1 MLRKNSG
8 ITLISLVV
16 IIIVILILAGTATY
30 TGIASV
36 QSARIATFEAELK
49 TVRLQLNSSSEIE
62 KYKKLDTDKLT
73 DAQIKFLNDVQTEL
87 NNENLGITLDIDNFK
102 YFSKQDI
109 KNLSSIEITRDV
121 YVDAINKIVV
131 SSIAEQYDG
140 KTYYILEQLE
150 DNVYNVEE
158 NIENSG
164 DITFETKANDLTVE
178 VSNITYNAPYVNKGT
193 IQYKLNTD
201 KNWTTVAQDTTS
213 KNVSFNVSEYGIYNI
228 RVIDAKNNEN
238 ETNLKILSNA
248 SDGSWNGVVNSPKLV
263 SGMTGVYWD
272 ENGNEIKVTDA
283 NKDKWYDYENQKW
296 ANAVTKDGSYW
307 VWIPRY
313 EYSIETATKTI
324 NIKFIKT
331 TQIYADDDYTYV
343 HPAFRNGTA
352 TYFMNGEWDSEI
364 PGFWVAKYSAGFQ
377 QCSQTLNSNGTVTEP
392 TTDVSKVVY
401 SNSSYT
407 SFNFA
412 TNALEQKLTTSGNAK
427 LSYPVFKPLTYAY
440 NNISIG
446 DSYTISQDIDSATA
460 FYGLSGNTNSSHLM
474 KNSEW
479 GAVAYLTQSNFGRN
493 GTEITINSKNLDN
506 LNNKVIY
513 AVTGYAENTPL
524 GVSASSTDNMS
535 GVFDLNGC
543 VGERVAGYITNGN
556 PNLSAYGSSFANTI
570 ANPEGYKTL
579 STKYVTVYPYDSKN
593 DSFTYNWILYNNLKT
608 STYGYGDAILETS
621 TSGSGTNSWNFGY
634 SNYINDKYSFFV
646 RSGSFQGKNTG
657 IFIYDAAYGNATYG
671 SGFRACLT
679 F

>member
-238 ETNLKILSNA
+238 ETNLIVDKSVLEHAKEAMPTGAHIDTATNEDTGIVMIDSNKNEWAWIEVPLTVFITAKNSIDYNNIKADLIAYA
-248 SDGSWNGVVNSPKLV
+248 SDYREGSKGENCNWIDEWYAKDGNTLVTASTEGLTETQKLLNNGCGLTYNEYNTNYNKMLSSIYKNKGFYIGRYEAGIEGSDTNTSLARYDSAERITSSSPKAV
-263 SGMTGVYWD
+263 SKQNMIPYNWIYC
-272 ENGNEIKVTDA
+272 NEAQQLA
-283 NKDKWYDYENQKW
+283 NKM
-296 ANAVTKDGSYW
+296 ATG
-307 VWIPRY
+307 
-313 EYSIETATKTI
+313 TKTSSLMYGI
-324 NIKFIKT
+324 QWDLVCKFLEVRGNWDTSTNI
-331 TQIYADDDYTYV
+331 
-343 HPAFRNGTA
+343 
-352 TYFMNGEWDSEI
+352 
-364 PGFWVAKYSAGFQ
+364 AKYYIKEDS
-377 QCSQTLNSNGTVTEP
+377 
-392 TTDVSKVVY
+392 TTWGNY
-401 SNSSYT
+401 SNSSITLVRGKYSANYGKTWTLFNKNTENYVT
-407 SFNFA
+407 SS
-412 TNALEQKLTTSGNAK
+412 K
-427 LSYPVFKPLTYAY
+427 
-440 NNISIG
+440 
-446 DSYTISQDIDSATA
+446 
-460 FYGLSGNTNSSHLM
+460 TNSNTSYYQLITTGA
-474 KNSEW
+474 SES
-479 GAVAYLTQSNFGRN
+479 T
-493 GTEITINSKNLDN
+493 
-506 LNNKVIY
+506 NKM
-513 AVTGYAENTPL
+513 N
-524 GVSASSTDNMS
+524 
-535 GVFDLNGC
+535 
-543 VGERVAGYITNGN
+543 
-556 PNLSAYGSSFANTI
+556 
-570 ANPEGYKTL
+570 
-579 STKYVTVYPYDSKN
+579 
-593 DSFTYNWILYNNLKT
+593 
-608 STYGYGDAILETS
+608 
-621 TSGSGTNSWNFGY
+621 
-634 SNYINDKYSFFV
+634 
-646 RSGSFQGKNTG
+646 
-657 IFIYDAAYGNATYG
+657 IYDFVGNEWEWTLEKTTNTEYPCSDRGGGYYCNGFDYPASYRGSNAMIYGGDFIGLRSSLY
-671 SGFRACLT
+671 
-679 F
+679 